1 MDLKPTFITAQ
12 SAADMLKR
20 DPRGIAL
27 EFTPVA
33 YLQTPR
39 GLKLLYLRDE
49 VLKSANK
56 EAQQKD

>member
-27 EFTPVA
+27 EFTA
-33 YLQTPR
+33 
-39 GLKLLYLRDE
+39 
-49 VLKSANK
+49 A
-56 EAQQKD
+56 A